1 MSGTAEK
8 SWSSPDDPEFQKKFK
23 AFVLQRVMERQEAQP
38 NPKTDP
44 VGVPPSEEPISLP
57 PVNVPPSEKPPFIP
71 PVGFVVCGFIFTS
84 GPQFS
89 TPGIKL
95 QLDGCYLQG
104 ERQGNENMVLW
115 FSPVLARNL
124 EFVKGKSQLRQ

>member
-71 PVGFVVCGFIFTS
+71 PVGFVHV
-84 GPQFS
+84 GPPQAKSES
-89 TPGIKL
+89 TTATTDKKVDEG
-95 QLDGCYLQG
+95 
-104 ERQGNENMVLW
+104 
-115 FSPVLARNL
+115 NL
-124 EFVKGKSQLRQ
+124 EARLGKKIDDAFALLHERLDKEFQLLHHIMVAT

>member
-57 PVNVPPSEKPPFIP
+57 PVNVPPRPPQAKSE
-71 PVGFVVCGFIFTS
+71 
-84 GPQFS
+84 S
-89 TPGIKL
+89 TTATTDKKVDEG
-95 QLDGCYLQG
+95 
-104 ERQGNENMVLW
+104 
-115 FSPVLARNL
+115 NL
-124 EFVKGKSQLRQ
+124 EARLGKKIDDAFALLHERLDKEFQLLHHIMVAT

>member
-44 VGVPPSEEPISLP
+44 V
-57 PVNVPPSEKPPFIP
+57 NVPPSEKPPFIP
-71 PVGFVVCGFIFTS
+71 PVGFVHV
-84 GPQFS
+84 GPPQAKSES
-89 TPGIKL
+89 TTATTDKKVDEG
-95 QLDGCYLQG
+95 
-104 ERQGNENMVLW
+104 
-115 FSPVLARNL
+115 NL
-124 EFVKGKSQLRQ
+124 EARLGKKIDDAFALLHERLDKEFQLLHHIMVATWEGA